1 MKYFLVIDEDGFVA
15 RFHLCPDDELAIFLS
30 TPDRKIEV
38 EAEEFAYYQSKKDGR
53 FWVEE
58 DGSLTFK
65 ADRDNLEIVM
75 AQLRFHR
82 DVLLAQSD
90 WTQLP
95 DVPLATKA
103 VWASYR
109 QALRDVTKQPD
120 PFKIVWP
127 ALPQ

>member
-1 MKYFLVIDEDGFVA
+1 MKYFLVIDGDGFVA
-15 RFHLCPDDELAIFLS
+15 RFHICPDDELAIFLS

-95 DVPLATKA
+95 DVPIATKEAWA
-103 VWASYR
+103 VYR
-109 QALRDVTKQPD
+109 QALRDITLQAD
-120 PFKIVWP
+120 PFNIVWP
-127 ALPQ
+127 VAPA